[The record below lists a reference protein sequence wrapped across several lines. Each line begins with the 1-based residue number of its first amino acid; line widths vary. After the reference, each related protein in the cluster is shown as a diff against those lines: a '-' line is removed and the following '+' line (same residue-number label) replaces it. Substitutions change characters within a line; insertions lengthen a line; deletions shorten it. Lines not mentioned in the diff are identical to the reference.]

1 MSFHPSLTTPQ
12 AKAKKMMLWFSM
24 ISMTMM
30 FAGLTSA
37 YVVSKARPDWLT
49 DFELPTAFYISTL
62 VIIISSFTFLIAFR
76 KLKSND
82 NARVTLFTV
91 ITLLLA
97 VIFSLTQWSG
107 FSTIVAQGYYFT
119 GAESTVTTSFLYVL
133 VITHFA
139 HLVGGI
145 VVLLIVLANHLKGRY
160 SEKPLGFVLAHTF
173 WHFLG
178 FLWIYL
184 FAFLFFLR

>member
-1 MSFHPSLTTPQ
+1 MSFHPSLISPQ
-12 AKAKKMMLWFSM
+12 SKAKKMMLWFAM

-49 DFELPTAFYISTL
+49 DFVLPSAFYVSTL
-62 VIIISSFTFLIAFR
+62 VIVLSSITFWMAFV
-76 KLKSND
+76 KLKEANPS
-82 NARVTLFTV
+82 AVTLFIL

-97 VIFSLTQWSG
+97 VVFSITQWMG
-107 FSTIVAQGYYFT
+107 FSSIVADGYYFT

-145 VVLLIVLANHLKGRY
+145 IVLLVVLFNNLKGRY
-160 SEKPLGFVLAHTF
+160 SDKPLGFVLAHTF

-178 FLWIYL
+178 FLWLYL
-184 FAFLFFLR
+184 FVFLFFLR

>member
-1 MSFHPSLTTPQ
+1 MSFHPSLLTPQ
-12 AKAKKMMLWFSM
+12 AKAKKMMLWFAM

-49 DFELPTAFYISTL
+49 DFKLPSAFYVSTL
-62 VIIISSFTFLIAFR
+62 VIILSSITFWMAFA
-76 KLKSND
+76 KLKEKNTS
-82 NARVTLFTV
+82 AVTFYIS
-91 ITLLLA
+91 ITLVLA
-97 VIFSLTQWSG
+97 VVFSLTQWVG
-107 FSTIVAQGYYFT
+107 FRSVVADGYYFT

-133 VITHFA
+133 VMTHFA

-145 VVLLIVLANHLKGRY
+145 VVLLVVLFNHLKGRY
-160 SEKPLGFVLAHTF
+160 SDKPLGFVLAHTF

-178 FLWIYL
+178 FLWLYL
-184 FAFLFFLR
+184 FVFLFFLR

>member
-1 MSFHPSLTTPQ
+1 MSFHPSLLTPQ
-12 AKAKKMMLWFSM
+12 AKAKKMMLWFAM

-49 DFELPTAFYISTL
+49 DFVLPSAFHLSTL
-62 VIIISSFTFLIAFR
+62 VILLSSVTFWMAF
-76 KLKSND
+76 KMLKAHNFKGV
-82 NARVTLFTV
+82 ALYTL
-91 ITLLLA
+91 ITLVLA
-97 VIFSLTQWSG
+97 VVFSISQWVG
-107 FSTIVAQGYYFT
+107 FNSIVSQGYYFT

-139 HLVGGI
+139 HLIGGI
-145 VVLLIVLANHLKGRY
+145 VVLVVVFIRHLNGIY
-160 SEKPLGFVLAHTF
+160 QSKPLGFALAHTF

-178 FLWIYL
+178 FLWLYL
-184 FAFLFFLR
+184 FVFLFFLS

>member
-1 MSFHPSLTTPQ
+1 MSFHPSLLTPQ
-12 AKAKKMMLWFSM
+12 AKAKRMMLWFAM

-49 DFELPTAFYISTL
+49 DFSLPAAFHFSTL
-62 VIIISSFTFLIAFR
+62 VILISSFTFWMAF
-76 KLKSND
+76 KMLKSN
-82 NARVTLFTV
+82 NPKGVTV
-91 ITLLLA
+91 YTLSTLILA
-97 VIFSLTQWSG
+97 IVFAISQWAG
-107 FSTIVAQGYYFT
+107 FNSIVAQGYYFT

-145 VVLLIVLANHLKGRY
+145 IVLLVVFLQHLKGVY
-160 SEKPLGFVLAHTF
+160 LHKPLGFTLAHTF

-178 FLWIYL
+178 FLWLYL
-184 FAFLFFLR
+184 FVFLFFLR